1 MRKTPLPLLTLI
13 LLLSVTALPALAG
26 SALSAGADRL
36 LVVTGTATVSTK
48 ADMATIE
55 VGATTRGE
63 TVAAAHQQNAAIM
76 EKVLDEMRKMGIP
89 DEDIRTS
96 QYNVYFEMDPNTYGM
111 PEYDAKGVYV
121 VNNMIFVTLR
131 DIGKVSAALDT
142 AAAAGANNIYNL
154 MFQSSLSKEAYHKAL
169 ARAVEDARAKAEVL
183 ARAGGRQLSELVRIE
198 SSDYASESYGIQN
211 RADFSVAEAKG
222 TTILSGDVS
231 VTAFVTLSFTLE

>member
-1 MRKTPLPLLTLI
+1 MRKTLLMLVTLA
-13 LLLSVTALPALAG
+13 LLLPMTALTALAEG
-26 SALSAGADRL
+26 TPASRADSL

-55 VGATTRGE
+55 VGATTRGK

-76 EKVLDEMRKMGIP
+76 EKVLDEMRKLGIP

-111 PEYDAKGVYV
+111 PDYGTKGVYV

-131 DIGKVSAALDT
+131 DINKVSAALDA

-154 MFQSSLSKEAYHKAL
+154 VFQSSQSTEAYHKAL
-169 ARAVEDARAKAEVL
+169 TRAVEDARAKAEVL
-183 ARAGGRQLSELVRIE
+183 ALASGKQLGELVRIE
-198 SSDYASESYGIQN
+198 SGDYAGLPYGIQN
-211 RADFSVAEAKG
+211 RADFAVAEGGGA
-222 TTILSGDVS
+222 TILSGDVS
-231 VTAFVTLSFTLE
+231 VTAYVTLSFALE